1 MPPLMVSKE
10 HVDEAVTILDATFA
24 ETQNA

>member
-1 MPPLMVSKE
+1 MVSKE